1 MTLPLLL
8 EPEELNAHLKADRL
22 LIVDLGKE
30 SVYLQAHVPGAIL
43 VNGKQLV
50 LGELPAPGRLPP
62 VERLVD
68 AFSAMGLT
76 PDTHVVVYDDEGGG
90 WAGRFIWTLDAIGH
104 RHYSYLNGG
113 IHAWLAA
120 SLPIESTPNP
130 ATRTSAVVNLQQA
143 PVADIDYVLAHFR
156 DADHV
161 IWDARSAEE
170 FAGTRML
177 AQRGGHIPGARHY
190 EWTRAMDRANALRVR
205 PLDDIRAELAAL
217 GITADKTVITHCQT
231 HHRSG
236 FTYLIGKLLGFP
248 HLKGYA
254 GSWSEWGNRPDTP
267 IET

>member
-8 EPEELNAHLKADRL
+8 EPDTLHAHLQDANL

-30 SVYLQAHVPGAIL
+30 SVYQQAHVPGAIL

-50 LGELPAPGRLPP
+50 SGELPAPGRLPS
-62 VERLVD
+62 VERLAE

-104 RHYSYLNGG
+104 TRYSYLNGG

-120 SLPIESTPNP
+120 GLPVENTPNTP
-130 ATRTSAVVNLQQA
+130 TPSKAVISLQPG
-143 PVADIDYVLAHFR
+143 PVADADYVLAHYR
-156 DADHV
+156 DTDHV
-161 IWDARSAEE
+161 IWDARSPEE
-170 FAGTRML
+170 YAGTRVL
-177 AQRGGHIPGARHY
+177 AQRGGHIPGARNY
-190 EWTRAMDRANALRVR
+190 EWTRAMDRANSLRVR
-205 PLDDIRAELAAL
+205 PLDDVRAELADL
-217 GITADKTVITHCQT
+217 GITGDKTVITHCQT

-236 FTYLIGKLLGFP
+236 FTYLIGKLLGFA

-267 IET
+267 VEN

>member
-8 EPEELNAHLKADRL
+8 EPDALHAHLRDDKL

-30 SVYLQAHVPGAIL
+30 SVYQQAHVPGAIL

-50 LGELPAPGRLPP
+50 SGELPAPGRLPS
-62 VERLVD
+62 VERLRE

-104 RHYSYLNGG
+104 SHYSYLNGG

-120 SLPIESTPNP
+120 GLPVESTPNLP
-130 ATRTSAVVNLQQA
+130 TPCQAVITPQNG
-143 PVADIDYVLAHFR
+143 PVADADYVLAHHR
-156 DADHV
+156 DENHV
-161 IWDARSAEE
+161 IWDARSPEE
-170 FAGTRML
+170 YAGTRVL

-190 EWTRAMDRANALRVR
+190 EWTRAMDRSNALRVR
-205 PLDDIRAELAAL
+205 PLEEIRAELAAL
-217 GITADKTVITHCQT
+217 GITGDKTVITHCQT

-236 FTYLIGKLLGFP
+236 FTYLVGKLLGFTK
-248 HLKGYA
+248 LKGYA

-267 IET
+267 VES

>member
-8 EPEELNAHLKADRL
+8 EPDMLHAHLQDANL

-30 SVYLQAHVPGAIL
+30 SVYQQAHVPGAIL

-50 LGELPAPGRLPP
+50 SGELPAPGRLPS
-62 VERLVD
+62 VERLAE

-104 RHYSYLNGG
+104 SRYSYLNGG

-120 SLPIESTPNP
+120 GMPVENTPNTP
-130 ATRTSAVVNLQQA
+130 TPSKAAISLQPG
-143 PVADIDYVLAHFR
+143 PVADADYVLAHYR
-156 DADHV
+156 DTDHA
-161 IWDARSAEE
+161 IWDARSPEE
-170 FAGTRML
+170 YAGTRVL
-177 AQRGGHIPGARHY
+177 AQRGGHIPGARNY
-190 EWTRAMDRANALRVR
+190 EWTRAMDRANSLRVR
-205 PLDDIRAELAAL
+205 PLDDVRAELAAL
-217 GITADKTVITHCQT
+217 GITGDKTVITHCQT

-236 FTYLIGKLLGFP
+236 FTYLIGKLLGFA

-267 IET
+267 VEN

>member
-8 EPEELNAHLKADRL
+8 EPEELNAHLKDDRL

-170 FAGTRML
+170 FCRHSYASPTGRPHSRRPPLRMDASHGSRQCVARSPAGRHSCRAGRTR
-177 AQRGGHIPGARHY
+177 
-190 EWTRAMDRANALRVR
+190 
-205 PLDDIRAELAAL
+205 
-217 GITADKTVITHCQT
+217 
-231 HHRSG
+231 HHRRQNRDYPLPNPPPFRIYLSG
-236 FTYLIGKLLGFP
+236 RQVTGLCT
-248 HLKGYA
+248 
-254 GSWSEWGNRPDTP
+254 SEGLCRLV
-267 IET
+267 E

>member
-8 EPEELNAHLKADRL
+8 EPDTLHAHLQDANL

-30 SVYLQAHVPGAIL
+30 SVYQQAHVPGAIL

-50 LGELPAPGRLPP
+50 SGELPAPGRLPS
-62 VERLVD
+62 VERLAE

-104 RHYSYLNGG
+104 TRYSYLNGG

-120 SLPIESTPNP
+120 GLPVENTPNTP
-130 ATRTSAVVNLQQA
+130 TPSKAVISLQ
-143 PVADIDYVLAHFR
+143 PGPLADADYVLAHYR
-156 DADHV
+156 DTDHV
-161 IWDARSAEE
+161 IWDARSPEE
-170 FAGTRML
+170 YAGTRVL
-177 AQRGGHIPGARHY
+177 AQRGGHIPGARNY
-190 EWTRAMDRANALRVR
+190 EWTRAMDRANSLRVR
-205 PLDDIRAELAAL
+205 PLDDVRAELADL
-217 GITADKTVITHCQT
+217 GITGDKTVITHCQT

-236 FTYLIGKLLGFP
+236 FTYLIGKLLGFA

-267 IET
+267 VEN